1 MTPGEAPM
9 QAKKNDTMLAW
20 LAAAAGAAIWIVI
33 AAASGRREAWDS
45 GAYFTIGIPAVC
57 IVAMAFAYA
66 RPQRSWRWGVLPMA
80 GQLAWMLVT
89 ERSGSLLPLGIVA
102 FGILSIPSVI
112 AARVAAAVARRRSAQ
127 ADPAD

>member
-1 MTPGEAPM
+1 M
-9 QAKKNDTMLAW
+9 QPKTNDTMLSW

-33 AAASGRREAWDS
+33 AAAAGRREAWDS

-57 IVAMAFAYA
+57 LVAMAFAYA
-66 RPQRSWRWGVLPMA
+66 RPRRSWRWGVLPMA

-112 AARVAAAVARRRSAQ
+112 AARVAAGLARRSAAEPDQ
-127 ADPAD
+127 AD